1 MSDRKIEAR
10 PSSLEPVSDASLFW
24 RHLAPPGV
32 TLEMVR
38 RPDYWRNCIKECGQ
52 TRTAGRP
59 SFNRIEV
66 IAEDGTWEAELRVL
80 SAADGLVQT
89 RLLRQWEPESRPGRK
104 PLVPEGYTVEHIR
117 DNGWRALDP
126 NGIVLSSRLPLEED
140 AVRAASHHARK
151 AKGET

>member
-10 PSSLEPVSDASLFW
+10 PGSLEPASDAAMFW
-24 RHLAPPGV
+24 RHMAPPGV

-38 RPDYWRNCIKECGQ
+38 RPDYWRNLVKECGQ
-52 TRTAGRP
+52 ARTAGRTAW
-59 SFNRIEV
+59 NRIEV
-66 IAEDGTWEAELRVL
+66 IAEDGSWEAELRVL

-89 RLLRQWEPESRPGRK
+89 RLLREWAPEARPGRK
-104 PLVPEGYTVEHIR
+104 AMVPDGYTVEHIR

-126 NGIVLSSRLPLEED
+126 NGIILQSRMPLEDD
-140 AVRAASHHARK
+140 AIRAASHHARK